1 VATRPHGRPLR
12 SLTRVAAGYA
22 GPPVPALGELH
33 LAQLH
38 ERAAKLGIPR
48 YRLLRREALIDEIE
62 RRAGEGEAAET
73 PLPTGP
79 EADRPRRERERLE
92 ETEAVSGVLDLT
104 AAGHGFLRLRGLEP
118 GDDDVYVS
126 ASQIRRCELRAG
138 DEVAGPARQPRRGE
152 RHRALVHVDLVNG
165 AEPPS
170 EPRPELGALRPAIPS
185 RRLALAT
192 DRGDVLV
199 RAADLLAPLA
209 FGQRVLVSAAPRSGR
224 TTLLRGLAHAIVAGG
239 AAELIVLLVDE
250 RPEEA
255 VAWREELPQADL
267 AIATAEMSGPEQVR
281 VAALAS
287 ERARRRAEAGVDAV
301 LICDS
306 LSRLAVAA
314 GDTAE
319 VKRLFGS
326 GRELEGDGSLTVI
339 ATTLHGLADDG
350 AAERA
355 VETTENALIT
365 LDAELAAEG
374 IFPALRPGACRVS
387 GEEALR
393 SPEELAAARRFRSL
407 LADLEPV
414 AAARELRERIEAAA
428 DNAEL
433 LRALA

>member
-1 VATRPHGRPLR
+1 
-12 SLTRVAAGYA
+12 
-22 GPPVPALGELH
+22 VPALGDLH
-33 LAQLH
+33 LAQLY
-38 ERAAKLGIPR
+38 EQAAKLGIPR
-48 YRLLRREALIDEIE
+48 YRLLQREALIDEIE
-62 RRAGEGEAAET
+62 RRAGEVEAAET
-73 PLPTGP
+73 APPAP
-79 EADRPRRERERLE
+79 PQDERPRRERERLE
-92 ETEAVSGVLDLT
+92 EIEAVSGVLDLT
-104 AAGHGFLRLRGLEP
+104 PAGHGFLRLRGLEP

-138 DEVAGPARQPRRGE
+138 DEIAGPARRPRRGE

-165 AEPPS
+165 AEPPT
-170 EPRPELGALRPAIPS
+170 EPRPDLGAFRPATPS

-192 DRGDVLV
+192 GRGDVLV

-239 AAELIVLLVDE
+239 AAELIALLVDE

-267 AIATAEMSGPEQVR
+267 AIATAEMSGREQLR

-287 ERARRRAEAGVDAV
+287 ERARRRTEAGVDAV

-314 GDTAE
+314 GDSAE

-339 ATTLHGLADDG
+339 ATTLRGLADDG

-355 VETTENALIT
+355 VATTENALIT
-365 LDAELAAEG
+365 LDPDLAAEG
-374 IFPALRPGACRVS
+374 IFPALRPAACRVS

-393 SPEELAAARRFRSL
+393 SPEELAAARRLRSL

-414 AAARELRERIEAAA
+414 EAARELRERIEATA

-433 LRALA
+433 LRDLG